1 MTDEMRTTIRNINTN
16 DLSSIVMSILTQ
28 VLVDRDP
35 AVLATYMTGIQKLLT
50 TLYGEDDALQT
61 TLLTQFD
68 TELTVPQ
75 QLFVFLTTL
84 NKEDALKRYIR
95 DQPGQSEAKLER
107 FWAALRRL
115 TETELLSFSCTE
127 TEYIQRCIDHWVIA

>member
-1 MTDEMRTTIRNINTN
+1 MRCGQEVPIRNINTN

-28 VLVDRDP
+28 ILVDKDP
-35 AVLATYMTGIQKLLT
+35 AVMATYMTGIQTLLT

-61 TLLTQFD
+61 TLLTQFSTD
-68 TELTVPQ
+68 MSVPK

-84 NKEDALKRYIR
+84 NKEDALKRYIL

-115 TETELLSFSCTE
+115 TDTKLLSFSCTE
-127 TEYIQRCIDHWVIA
+127 TEYIQLCIEHWIIA